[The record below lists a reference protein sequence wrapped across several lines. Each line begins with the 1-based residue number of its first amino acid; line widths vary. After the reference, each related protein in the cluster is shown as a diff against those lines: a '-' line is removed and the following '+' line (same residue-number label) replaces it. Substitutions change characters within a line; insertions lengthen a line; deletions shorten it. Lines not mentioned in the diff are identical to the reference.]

1 MHYKNSEYST
11 FLSSTTYLLPGRTLR
26 SRLLLGL
33 VALIY
38 AAVGVDLEY
47 VGGPGDDA
55 EALEALSG
63 PVLVVGED
71 DVAAEPAVARAPPGD
86 RVEEDGDGVVGDLPR
101 LDGLGEELALEL
113 HREVAAGADWKKK
126 IKHL

>member
-1 MHYKNSEYST
+1 M
-11 FLSSTTYLLPGRTLR
+11 
-26 SRLLLGL
+26 
-33 VALIY
+33 ALIY
-38 AAVGVDLEY
+38 AAVGVDLED